1 MQHQKVGGKPLLIF
15 ANKQDQDGA
24 VDETELS
31 NRLEL
36 DTLMGDNRPYS
47 NVVRIHV
54 CLCVYVQCSLS
65 CTRPLNHYCFI
76 TGKVYCS

>member
-47 NVVRIHV
+47 NVVRIYTCVLMCV
-54 CLCVYVQCSLS
+54 CTV
-65 CTRPLNHYCFI
+65 
-76 TGKVYCS
+76 